1 MTTQDTTDYK
11 ALISFI
17 MHDLREINAMI
28 RDSARLL
35 SISTSGEQI
44 DEQAIRHHAS
54 LVVEQAALLSS
65 WLAICDMHIDPDKFA
80 KEPKR
85 RISLHQLFHKAQAT
99 FKRIAKSQ
107 NVTMVLKGEGKFYVD
122 AHPIMD
128 ILPYVLL
135 DNAVKYSPPHGRV
148 AVTLGETLKTVSV
161 QIASMGPKV
170 EENERSSLCIV
181 GFRGDNAKK
190 RIEKGY
196 GNGLGLLKSICDYH
210 NAKLEFIFGDS
221 VIGLGGIPYAEFSI
235 LIVLQAPDSHSF

>member
-1 MTTQDTTDYK
+1 MTTHDTTDYK
-11 ALISFI
+11 ALISFV

-35 SISTSGEQI
+35 SISTRGDRI

-65 WLAICDMHIDPDKFA
+65 WLAICDMHIDPDKFT

-85 RISLHQLFHKAQAT
+85 RISLHELFYKAQAT

-107 NVTMVLKGEGKFYVD
+107 HVTIELKGVGKFYVD

-128 ILPYVLL
+128 IFPYVLL
-135 DNAVKYSPPHGRV
+135 DNAIKYSPSYGRV
-148 AVTLGETLKTVSV
+148 TVTLDELLETVHIRIS
-161 QIASMGPKV
+161 SMGPKV
-170 EENERSSLCIV
+170 EESERSSLCIV

-190 RIEKGY
+190 KIEKGY
-196 GNGLGLLKSICDYH
+196 GQGLGLLKSICDYH
-210 NAKLEFIFGDS
+210 NGELEFTFGDS
-221 VIGLGGIPYAEFSI
+221 VTELGGIPYAEFGLHI
-235 LIVLQAPDSHSF
+235 ALQSAN